1 MRFQLLP
8 HDREEGWTPYAW
20 LIYLV
25 AFACWPAMKH
35 GTSSLEWVA
44 TIAGLVVFLALYFR
58 GFWECDSWRFLA
70 IIAAITLLGMAFF
83 PVNPGAGSFFIYAAA
98 FAGRVNPARRAAQL
112 IALIE
117 VVVLVEVAALHT
129 PWYNAFWPLVFAPLI
144 GAINVQNGQRKLA
157 NAKLRL
163 AHDEIERLAK
173 AAERERI
180 ARDLHDLLG
189 HTLSVII
196 LKSELASKLA
206 ERDVE
211 RARVEIRDV
220 ERISRDA
227 LAQVRS
233 AVRGYRAGGLQR
245 ELDSARE
252 ALAAAG
258 IDVTIDAAN
267 VSVHA
272 SQEAVLALAIR
283 EAVTNIIRHARAR
296 HCEIAV
302 VQRDGTCRATIRD
315 DGVGGDVSPGTG
327 LTGMR
332 ERVESFG
339 GALVSD
345 GSHGMTV
352 TITLPLTTPFAGAQS
367 A

>member
-1 MRFQLLP
+1 MPFRLLP
-8 HDREEGWTPYAW
+8 EDREEGWTPYAW
-20 LIYLV
+20 LIYLL
-25 AFACWPAMKH
+25 AFACFPAMKH
-35 GTSSLEWVA
+35 GTSPLEWVA
-44 TIAGLVVFLALYFR
+44 TMAALVVFLALYFR
-58 GFWECDSWRFLA
+58 GYWERGRGRFLG
-70 IIAAITLLGMAFF
+70 IIAAITLLGVAFW
-83 PVNPGAGSFFIYAAA
+83 PLNPGAGSFFIYAAA
-98 FAGRVNPARRAAQL
+98 FAGRLQPTRRAVQVIAAIEL
-112 IALIE
+112 I
-117 VVVLVEVAALHT
+117 VLVQAAALRM
-129 PWYNAFWPLVFAPLI
+129 PWYNAFWPLLFSPLI
-144 GAINVQNGQRKLA
+144 GAITLHDSQRKLA

-211 RARVEIRDV
+211 RARAEIRDV

-233 AVRGYRAGGLQR
+233 AVRGYREGGLER
-245 ELDSARE
+245 ELVSARE

-258 IDVTIDAAN
+258 IDVTIDAR
-267 VSVHA
+267 SISLPA

-283 EAVTNIIRHARAR
+283 EAVTNIVRHARAR
-296 HCEIAV
+296 RCEIV
-302 VQRDGTCRATIRD
+302 VALHDATCVATIRD
-315 DGVGGDVSPGTG
+315 DGVGGSVSPGTG

-332 ERVESFG
+332 ERVESLG

-352 TITLPLTTPFAGAQS
+352 TVTLPLATPFAGVRTA
-367 A
+367 

>member
-1 MRFQLLP
+1 MRFLP
-8 HDREEGWTPYAW
+8 KDTEETWTPYAW
-20 LIYLV
+20 LIYLALFV
-25 AFACWPAMKH
+25 CWPATKP
-35 GTSSLEWVA
+35 GASSLEWVA
-44 TIAGLVVFLALYFR
+44 TVAGLVMFLALYFR
-58 GFWECDSWRFLA
+58 GFWVLGRAEYLV
-70 IIAAITLLGMAFF
+70 IIIAITLLGAAFW
-83 PVNPGAGSFFIYAAA
+83 PSNPGAGSFFIYAAA
-98 FAGRVNPARRAAQL
+98 FAGRLNPVRRAVQV
-112 IALIE
+112 IAAIE
-117 VVVLVEVAALHT
+117 IVVLVEMVASHAL
-129 PWYNAFWPLVFAPLI
+129 WYNAFWPLIFAGLI
-144 GAINVQNGQRKLA
+144 GAVNLQNGQRKLA

-173 AAERERI
+173 GAERERI

-211 RARVEIRDV
+211 RARAEIRDV

-233 AVRGYRAGGLQR
+233 AVRGYREGGLQR

-252 ALAAAG
+252 ALAAGG
-258 IDVTIDAAN
+258 IEVTVDWQP
-267 VSVHA
+267 VSLPA

-283 EAVTNIIRHARAR
+283 EAVTNIVRHARAR
-296 HCEIAV
+296 RCEIKVAL
-302 VQRDGTCRATIRD
+302 RDGTCVATIRD
-315 DGVGGDVSPGTG
+315 DGIGGDISPGTG

-332 ERVESFG
+332 ERVESLG

-345 GSHGMTV
+345 GSRGMIV
-352 TITLPLTTPFAGAQS
+352 TIRLPLAEPFSGVCS